1 LKALECGK
9 SPGKGEVPPGDSARS
24 KGVILLG
31 VTLLALIDLSEA
43 LPSESS
49 LPLGGVT
56 NKLPSLAPCFYWSIS
71 WTIFL

>member
-1 LKALECGK
+1 LFYNDDRIPSSAFSVLSLKAFECGN
-9 SPGKGEVPPGDSARS
+9 SPGKVEVPAGVSARS

-31 VTLLALIDLSEA
+31 VTLLALIDLSDA

-56 NKLPSLAPCFYWSIS
+56 N
-71 WTIFL
+71 